1 MKLTIDTDK
10 VRLPKFSLRD
20 YSDRE
25 VFFLCVMIILF
36 AYMLS
41 DWLEARKF
49 VSVDTRLGRVEATLE
64 RVVESLN
71 EDSLTSQ
78 RDAPEPDRIVSH
90 PKPKFTALSRS
101 NKKISLNDK
110 EYDCLAR
117 NIYWEA
123 MHEPLVGQ
131 IAVAQVTYNRV
142 LSRKWGND
150 FCSVVFA
157 HKQFSWTL
165 LKKIRNATPKN
176 RVQWTRAKHS
186 VDLFLAGT
194 RVNNLG
200 SSQFYY
206 AQYIKKPKWD
216 WTKLVKDDHIGQHI
230 FYSSLE

>member
-1 MKLTIDTDK
+1 MKLTLDTDK
-10 VRLPKFSLRD
+10 IRLPQFSLRD

-36 AYMLS
+36 AYMMS
-41 DWLEARKF
+41 DWLESRRF
-49 VSVDTRLGRVEATLE
+49 TSLDQRVSRVEVTLE
-64 RVVESLN
+64 KVVNGLN
-71 EDSLTSQ
+71 EDALSSQ
-78 RDAPEPDRIVSH
+78 RDAQEPDRIVVR
-90 PKPKFTALSRS
+90 PKSKFTSLAHS
-101 NKKISLNDK
+101 NKKISLNDQ

-142 LSRKWGND
+142 LSQKWGND

-165 LKKIRNATPKN
+165 LKKIRNAAPKS
-176 RVQWTRAKHS
+176 RVQWARAKHS
-186 VDLFLAGT
+186 TDLFLAGT

-200 SSQFYY
+200 TSQFYY

>member
-10 VRLPKFSLRD
+10 FKIPSFSLRE

-41 DWLEARKF
+41 DWLETRKF
-49 VSVDTRLGRVEATLE
+49 VSVDARIGRVEATLD
-64 RVVESLN
+64 RVVENLN
-71 EDSLTSQ
+71 EDTLGAS
-78 RDAPEPDRIVSH
+78 RDAPEPDRIVSR
-90 PKPKFTALSRS
+90 PKSKFTALSRS
-101 NKKISLNDK
+101 NKKIILNER

-117 NIYWEA
+117 NIYWESKT
-123 MHEPLVGQ
+123 EPLVGQ

-142 LSRKWGND
+142 ISRKWGDD

-157 HKQFSWTL
+157 YKQFSWTL
-165 LKKIRNATPKN
+165 FKKIRNATPKSK
-176 RVQWTRAKHS
+176 VQWTRAKHS
-186 VDLFLAGT
+186 ADLFLNGT

-200 SSQFYY
+200 TTQFYY
-206 AQYIKKPKWD
+206 AQYIRKPKWANQM
-216 WTKLVKDDHIGQHI
+216 VKDDHIGQHI

>member
-78 RDAPEPDRIVSH
+78 RDAPEPDRILG
-90 PKPKFTALSRS
+90 P
-101 NKKISLNDK
+101 
-110 EYDCLAR
+110 
-117 NIYWEA
+117 
-123 MHEPLVGQ
+123 
-131 IAVAQVTYNRV
+131 
-142 LSRKWGND
+142 
-150 FCSVVFA
+150 
-157 HKQFSWTL
+157 SW
-165 LKKIRNATPKN
+165 
-176 RVQWTRAKHS
+176 
-186 VDLFLAGT
+186 
-194 RVNNLG
+194 
-200 SSQFYY
+200 
-206 AQYIKKPKWD
+206 
-216 WTKLVKDDHIGQHI
+216 
-230 FYSSLE
+230 